1 MADPEL
7 SGENI
12 LGLTFTSS
20 GPSPCRTAR
29 RCASFSF
36 SPLSSSGSISNK
48 VCMSQKGSRISGE
61 REMIPAIPEMV
72 VRTRDL
78 ALRLA
83 AGSDV
88 GGECLRFA
96 ARNAQRIPFAG
107 ALRREMFG
115 QKYDLANVMRVVCQL
130 AVDGLPHRVRFASN
144 RRRRRQFPVR
154 QRIQRV
160 AQLA

>member
-1 MADPEL
+1 SLMKLINIHKRERYLFVCFYLLMQL
-7 SGENI
+7 SCSCFFFLMI
-12 LGLTFTSS
+12 
-20 GPSPCRTAR
+20 R
-29 RCASFSF
+29 RPPRSTLFPYTTLFRS
-36 SPLSSSGSISNK
+36 
-48 VCMSQKGSRISGE
+48 ISGE

-115 QKYDLANVMRVVCQL
+115 QKYDLPNVMRVVCHL
-130 AVDGLPHRVRFASN
+130 AVDGLHH
-144 RRRRRQFPVR
+144 
-154 QRIQRV
+154 
-160 AQLA
+160 

>member
-1 MADPEL
+1 
-7 SGENI
+7 
-12 LGLTFTSS
+12 
-20 GPSPCRTAR
+20 
-29 RCASFSF
+29 
-36 SPLSSSGSISNK
+36 
-48 VCMSQKGSRISGE
+48 
-61 REMIPAIPEMV
+61 MIPAIPEMV

-115 QKYDLANVMRVVCQL
+115 QKYDLPNVMRVVRSEEHTSELQSRLHLVCRLLLEKKKKKHQ
-130 AVDGLPHRVRFASN
+130 PTHS
-144 RRRRRQFPVR
+144 QS
-154 QRIQRV
+154 IQNYE
-160 AQLA
+160 